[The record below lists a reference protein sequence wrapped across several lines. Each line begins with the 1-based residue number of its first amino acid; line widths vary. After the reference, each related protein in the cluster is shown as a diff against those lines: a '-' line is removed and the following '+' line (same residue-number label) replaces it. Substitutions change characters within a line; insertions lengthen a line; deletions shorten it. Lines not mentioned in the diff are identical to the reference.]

1 MTFKLL
7 TPPTS
12 NIVTMEE
19 AKAQLRIEETFTSDD
34 VYIGTLITAA
44 TNYVEKFCNR
54 RLITQVWKGYYDS
67 FADIEKNNLPYGQ
80 IQAVVAITYLDDD
93 GDTNT
98 VSTSDY
104 IVGGLGTD
112 EGYIEFDDDYS
123 RPTDLYQVEPVRVE
137 FRVGYYNASAWTAS
151 TAITLGEQVLA
162 NYGLVAQ
169 CTTAGTTGTT
179 EPTWTGTLDD
189 TISDNTVTWTIMGQG
204 IPKMLKQ
211 AALLVISQYYENHEP
226 IVDSNVLNTL
236 NALMLPYRIWDIQ
249 E

>member
-1 MTFKLL
+1 MNLKLL
-7 TPPTS
+7 TPPTT
-12 NIVTMEE
+12 NIVTLAE
-19 AKAQLRIEETFTSDD
+19 AKAQLRIEDTFTSDD
-34 VYIGTLITAA
+34 AYIGALVTAA

-54 RLITQVWKGYYDS
+54 RVITQVWKAYYDS
-67 FADIEKNNLPYGQ
+67 FEAVEKTYIPYGQ
-80 IQAVVAITYLDDD
+80 LQSVVAVTYLDED

-112 EGYIEFDDDYS
+112 EGHIEFDDDYS

-137 FRVGYYNASAWTAS
+137 FRVGYYNAKAWVGS
-151 TAITLGEQVLA
+151 TSKALGDQVLA

-179 EPTWTGTLDD
+179 EPTWTGTLED
-189 TISDNTVTWTIMGQG
+189 TISDNTVTWTLMGQE

-226 IVDSNVLNTL
+226 IVDANVMNTL
-236 NALMLPYRIWDIQ
+236 NSLMLPYRIWGAEI
-249 E
+249 